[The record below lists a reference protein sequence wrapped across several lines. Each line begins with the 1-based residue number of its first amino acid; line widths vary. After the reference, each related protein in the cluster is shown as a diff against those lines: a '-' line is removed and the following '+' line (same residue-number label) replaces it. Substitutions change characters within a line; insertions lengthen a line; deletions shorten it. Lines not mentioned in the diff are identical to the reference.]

1 MRMNLQLQD
10 LEHIELFF
18 AYMKLLSDN
27 NHTLK
32 NSTWISS
39 RAILFPKFS
48 RNFGVPIKIDKSL
61 ISKFD
66 NSKTLF
72 SSAFITLESAICC

>member
-18 AYMKLLSDN
+18 AIMKLLSDN

-32 NSTWISS
+32 NSTWIS
-39 RAILFPKFS
+39 REILFRKFS
-48 RNFGVPIKIDKSL
+48 RDFGVQLK
-61 ISKFD
+61 
-66 NSKTLF
+66 
-72 SSAFITLESAICC
+72 